1 MKLRGGSLPLALH
14 LESRWKGEETK
25 LLLQGKVAVI
35 TGSTAGIG
43 RAGAIGFAQEGAKVV
58 VSGRSRQRGQEVVS
72 IISEQ
77 GNEASFVPADVLVV
91 TDIERLIRKA
101 VGTYGRLDIFWH
113 NAGIVGPD
121 HIEDITEEIYD
132 NMMAVHLKAA
142 VFGAKFAV
150 PEIRKAG
157 GGSILFTGSVAGL
170 KQSSYSM
177 TYSLAKTGLVML
189 TRKLAVDLARDN
201 IRVNCICPARVQTE
215 MRVSI
220 AEQKAQ
226 AMGIELEEWIRRDKQ
241 RIPMGRYITE
251 KEVVD
256 GALFLASDKASSITG
271 VALPIDGGFLAV

>member
-1 MKLRGGSLPLALH
+1 M
-14 LESRWKGEETK
+14 
-25 LLLQGKVAVI
+25 
-35 TGSTAGIG
+35 
-43 RAGAIGFAQEGAKVV
+43 
-58 VSGRSRQRGQEVVS
+58 VS
-72 IISEQ
+72 IIREQ
-77 GNEASFVPADVLVV
+77 GNEASFVPADMLVV
-91 TDIERLIRKA
+91 ADIERLIKK
-101 VGTYGRLDIFWH
+101 VVDTYGRLDIFWH
-113 NAGIVGPD
+113 NAGIVEPD

-157 GGSILFTGSVAGL
+157 GGSILFTSSVAGL
-170 KQSSYSM
+170 KQSSYSL

-189 TRKLAVDLARDN
+189 TRKLAVDLAKDN
-201 IRVNCICPARVQTE
+201 IRVNCICPGRVQTE

-226 AMGIELEEWIRRDKQ
+226 AMGIDPEEWVRRDKQ
-241 RIPMGRYITE
+241 RIPMGRYIME

-256 GALFLASDKASSITG
+256 GALFLVSDRASSITG

>member
-1 MKLRGGSLPLALH
+1 MLGTIPLALQ
-14 LESRWKGEETK
+14 LKSRRKGEQIK

-72 IISEQ
+72 IIREQ
-77 GNEASFVPADVLVV
+77 VNEASFVPADMLVV
-91 TDIERLIRKA
+91 ADIERLIKKA
-101 VGTYGRLDIFWH
+101 VDTYGRLDIFWH

-132 NMMAVHLKAA
+132 NMMTVHLKAG

-150 PEIRKAG
+150 PEMRKAG
-157 GGSILFTGSVAGL
+157 GGSILFTSSVAGL
-170 KQSSYSM
+170 KQSGYSL

-189 TRKLAVDLARDN
+189 TKKLAVDLAKEN
-201 IRVNCICPARVQTE
+201 IRVNCICPGRVQTE

-220 AEQKAQ
+220 AGQKAQ
-226 AMGIELEEWIRRDKQ
+226 AMGISSEEWVRRDIQ
-241 RIPMGRYITE
+241 RIPMGRYVTE

-256 GALFLASDKASSITG
+256 GALFLVSDRASSITG